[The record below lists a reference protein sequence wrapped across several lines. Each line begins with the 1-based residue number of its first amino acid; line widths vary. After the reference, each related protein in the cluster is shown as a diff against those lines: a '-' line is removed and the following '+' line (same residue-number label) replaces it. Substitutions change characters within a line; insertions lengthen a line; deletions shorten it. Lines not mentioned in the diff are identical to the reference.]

1 MRVVV
6 VGATGN
12 IGSAVL
18 TRLQKERTV
27 TEIVG
32 VSRRMPTASVAPYSG
47 VTWHQLDI
55 GESTAAARLAGIF
68 AGADAVIH
76 LAWALQ
82 PNHDEECLWRTN
94 VTGTKNVLAAAS
106 AARVGQL
113 AYPSSVAAYSPGP
126 KTRRVDESWPTGGVP
141 SSHYSRHKAIN
152 ERALDRFEEENPG
165 IVVTRLRPGFVF
177 SRDAATEVAGLFVG
191 KVVPLGWLRFVPV
204 PFVPLP
210 RQFVAQIVHSSD
222 VADAFWRALDRSAA
236 GAFNIAA
243 EPVIDGKAV
252 ASVLNAKWVPVRL
265 RLARA
270 VAAVT
275 WKLRLQNSDP
285 GWIDLGALVPIMS
298 TERARR
304 ELGWEPSVSS
314 TDALAEILTGVA
326 EHARVDAS
334 PQLRGS

>member
-12 IGSAVL
+12 LGSAML
-18 TRLQKERTV
+18 TRLSREPSV

-32 VSRRMPTASVAPYSG
+32 VARRMPIATDPRYSG
-47 VTWHQLDI
+47 VYWHQLDI
-55 GESTAAARLAGIF
+55 GETSAAARLAGIF
-68 AGADAVIH
+68 AGADAVVH

-82 PNHDEECLWRTN
+82 PNHDEESLWRTN
-94 VTGTKNVLAAAS
+94 VEGTKNVLAAVA
-106 AARVGQL
+106 AARVPQI
-113 AYPSSVAAYSPGP
+113 AYPSSIAAYSPGP

-141 SSHYSRHKAIN
+141 TSHYSRHKAIN
-152 ERALDRFEEENPG
+152 ERAFDRFEEDHPS
-165 IVVTRLRPGFVF
+165 IVVTRFRPGFIF
-177 SRDAATEVAGLFVG
+177 SRDAATEIAGLFVG
-191 KVVPLGWLRFVPV
+191 KLIPLGWLRFFHA

-210 RQFVAQIVHSSD
+210 PQFVAQVVHSSD
-222 VADAFWRALDRSAA
+222 VADAFWRALDRRAA

-252 ASVLNAKWVPVRL
+252 ASVLDTRWLPIRL
-265 RLARA
+265 RVARF
-270 VAAVT
+270 AAKVT

-314 TDALAEILTGVA
+314 LDALEEILHGVA
-326 EHARVDAS
+326 EHARVTAS
-334 PQLRGS
+334 PQLRGM